1 MHSAEMSVWE
11 IFGFFLEVSCRI
23 MINRWFW
30 PLFCAGYKWIIFR
43 WCLLFFQFDWSIEP
57 SLSLLL
63 PTSRAVS
70 WGEVCWILANVAGQA
85 GLLLLLRYMWIT
97 SQRMI
102 RPENAVELGILV
114 EKLLP
119 RLGLLRGAH
128 SLYLLLRPQRNATKG
143 LGGRHAVPSARIILA
158 SSLAVLL
165 VMGLAQTFGTRALRL
180 LTLALPLLY
189 VDTADTIMSQV
200 GSSMNYDNWKFLRT
214 PAIIHGYHEK
224 PLLAYAAQFLFYAM
238 LFCTSA
244 PAWKRRVFILI
255 SPLCSA
261 LLIFRFLL
269 VRHTPE
275 YRVDPIPIQ
284 ATSFIPS
291 SPFCQVCHSTILTQL
306 KADFNPESGSFNS
319 REQTPHHWTT
329 KSLRNAAVAGCR
341 FCATVWHNLSSKKP
355 VLHSHFMFW
364 RHATWFQFELDRIL
378 IFDIWMIKL
387 GTFRIW
393 KPEEDSAMPSLPQKA
408 LQDHTGSESSL
419 RQAKVWY
426 LNCRRGHP
434 ACHADTD
441 AHFRPSR
448 LVYLGDHQRIRLH
461 TNKEY
466 PEGLTYMT
474 LSHCWGEGQLTRLQ
488 KNNEEA
494 FRQAISWDSL
504 PQTFMDAIRVA
515 RSLGSEYLWIDS
527 LCIVQDSLEDWCR
540 ESATMRDVYRNSM
553 CNIAASSAA
562 NSHEGCLY
570 PRNPRFLEP
579 ARLPWPSAASDDFY
593 LINGAGLEASYP
605 LYTRAW
611 VLQEALLAP
620 RTIDCG
626 KTQLFWRCDALTA
639 SEELPGGLPTTMINY
654 SSHPTQEILPHST
667 VESLR
672 SMAEKMKKWEAGTHS
687 SMSESGPLTIEA
699 FFREG
704 TRDMSPREFWCTV
717 VELYSRM

>member
-1 MHSAEMSVWE
+1 MSVWE

-189 VDTADTIMSQV
+189 VDTADTIMS
-200 GSSMNYDNWKFLRT
+200 
-214 PAIIHGYHEK
+214 
-224 PLLAYAAQFLFYAM
+224 
-238 LFCTSA
+238 
-244 PAWKRRVFILI
+244 
-255 SPLCSA
+255 
-261 LLIFRFLL
+261 
-269 VRHTPE
+269 
-275 YRVDPIPIQ
+275 
-284 ATSFIPS
+284 
-291 SPFCQVCHSTILTQL
+291 
-306 KADFNPESGSFNS
+306 
-319 REQTPHHWTT
+319 
-329 KSLRNAAVAGCR
+329 
-341 FCATVWHNLSSKKP
+341 
-355 VLHSHFMFW
+355 
-364 RHATWFQFELDRIL
+364 
-378 IFDIWMIKL
+378 
-387 GTFRIW
+387 
-393 KPEEDSAMPSLPQKA
+393 
-408 LQDHTGSESSL
+408 
-419 RQAKVWY
+419 
-426 LNCRRGHP
+426 
-434 ACHADTD
+434 
-441 AHFRPSR
+441 
-448 LVYLGDHQRIRLH
+448 
-461 TNKEY
+461 
-466 PEGLTYMT
+466 
-474 LSHCWGEGQLTRLQ
+474 Q

-717 VELYSRM
+717 VELYSRMSLTVETDRPIAMAGVIDTFRPFLGQYWAGMWEKLMPLHLLWCTIDSLWADDSSRCSRPAKKRAPSWSWLSLEGGVYYKRESEIEYFDALISHFVEVKILSPEDIHLRLRGPLLHAMWIGGRVPKSLASTCGLAPRRSAVYGVKNSRREVKWQFHRQHQQVGDHDDDDYYVLAMFDVQPEEDAVRDVYLLAIFYRTLSSSTQSTKGLILQKNVDASFSRLGYFRATDGAAKAFQEVEKREVMLV